1 MIKLKK
7 YYKLN
12 DDQKLAY
19 SQAFAKQNIKKNQGV
34 VFLSGLKSDME
45 GNKAIYLHKWALKK
59 GISFLRFDYR
69 GHGNSSGSY
78 EDTSLS
84 DWLED
89 TKKIILGLTE
99 GPQILVGS
107 SLGGWLSLLF
117 AEKYPEKVSGI
128 VGIAAA
134 PDFTEQYKEENLNE
148 EQKNEIRKTR
158 KLSFSSEYF
167 DESLTIT
174 KKLIDDGNKNL
185 ILKKEIKVTCPIR
198 LFQGTEDADVS
209 TSTPLKIIEK
219 IQSTDVKLTLV
230 KNVDNRFSSKKCL
243 FLIEEA
249 LKELISGYS

>member
-1 MIKLKK
+1 MLKN
-7 YYKLN
+7 YFKLN
-12 DDQKLAY
+12 DEQELAY
-19 SQAFAKQNIKKNQGV
+19 SQVFAKQNEKKIPGV

-45 GNKAIYLHKWALKK
+45 GTKAIYLHKWALQK

-69 GHGNSSGSY
+69 GHGNSSGVY
-78 EDTSLS
+78 EDTSLT

-89 TKKIILGLTE
+89 TKKIIMGLTK

-117 AEKYPEKVSGI
+117 AEKYPEKVHGI

-134 PDFTEQYKEENLNE
+134 PDFTEQYKEENLDEN
-148 EQKNEIRKTR
+148 QKTEIDKTG
-158 KLSFSSEYF
+158 KLSFNSEYF

-185 ILKKEIKVTCPIR
+185 ILKKDIKVNCPIR
-198 LFQGTEDADVS
+198 LFQGTEDAEVS
-209 TSTPLKIIEK
+209 SSIPLKILEK
-219 IQSTDVKLTLV
+219 IQSSDVKLTLV
-230 KNVDNRFSSKKCL
+230 KNVDHRFSSKKCL

-249 LKELISGYS
+249 LEKLISGNY

>member
-1 MIKLKK
+1 MINLKN
-7 YYKLN
+7 YFKLN
-12 DDQKLAY
+12 DYQELAY
-19 SQAFAKQNIKKNQGV
+19 SQAFAKQNKKKIPGV

-45 GNKAIYLHKWALKK
+45 GTKAIYLHKWALHK

-78 EDTSLS
+78 EDTSLT

-89 TKKIILGLTE
+89 TKKIILNLTT

-117 AEKYPEKVSGI
+117 AERYPEKVSGI

-134 PDFTEQYKEENLNE
+134 PDFTEQYKEENLNK
-148 EQKNEIRKTR
+148 EQKNQIKKTG
-158 KLSFSSEYF
+158 KLSFDSAYF

-185 ILKKEIKVTCPIR
+185 ILKKDIKINCPIR
-198 LFQGTEDADVS
+198 LFQGTEDVDVA
-209 TSTPLKIIEK
+209 TSIPLKIMEK
-219 IQSTDVKLTLV
+219 IQSSDVKLTLV
-230 KNVDNRFSSKKCL
+230 KNVDHRFSSSECL
-243 FLIEEA
+243 FLIEDA
-249 LKELISGYS
+249 LEKLISDNH

>member
-1 MIKLKK
+1 MLKN
-7 YYKLN
+7 YFKLN
-12 DDQKLAY
+12 DEQELAY
-19 SQAFAKQNIKKNQGV
+19 SQVFAKQNEKKSPGV

-45 GNKAIYLHKWALKK
+45 GTKAIYLHKWALQK

-69 GHGNSSGSY
+69 GHGNSSGVY
-78 EDTSLS
+78 EDTSLT

-89 TKKIILGLTE
+89 TKKIIMDLTK

-117 AEKYPEKVSGI
+117 AEKYPEKVHGI

-134 PDFTEQYKEENLNE
+134 PDFTEQYKEENLDEN
-148 EQKNEIRKTR
+148 QKTEIDKTG
-158 KLSFSSEYF
+158 KLSFNSEYF

-185 ILKKEIKVTCPIR
+185 ILKKDIKVNCPIR
-198 LFQGTEDADVS
+198 LFQGTEDAEVS
-209 TSTPLKIIEK
+209 SSIPLKILEK
-219 IQSTDVKLTLV
+219 IQSSDVKLTLV
-230 KNVDNRFSSKKCL
+230 KNVDHRFSSKKCL

-249 LKELISGYS
+249 LEKLISGNH